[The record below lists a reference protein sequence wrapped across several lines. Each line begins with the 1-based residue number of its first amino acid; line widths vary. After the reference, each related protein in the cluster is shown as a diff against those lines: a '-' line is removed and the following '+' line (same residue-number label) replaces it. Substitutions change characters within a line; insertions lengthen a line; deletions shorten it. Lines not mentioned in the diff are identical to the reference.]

1 MRVVRAVG
9 VAGALAAPPLSNRA
23 CTPGTLRPVTV
34 TVIASERGE
43 VGFPAAFAVLRAG
56 GSALDAVQAAVRVV
70 EANPADHFVG
80 VGGLPNLL
88 GVVELDALLM
98 EGTHRRVGAV
108 AAVRGFPHPIEIA
121 RAIIEFL
128 PQHALLVGEGAERFG
143 DECGVARGETL
154 TAAARDMWAQGLT
167 AQGMEDAALRGP
179 GDVRYRQ
186 DALARIS
193 AMDPPPFPYGTVNVL
208 AVDASGALAVGVSTS
223 GYPWKYPG
231 RVGDSPLVGAG
242 AYAED
247 RVGAVGCTGRGE
259 LTMRAGTART
269 VLEALR
275 AGLEPAAAC
284 QRALAELSDVPD
296 AFRAPVQTLCLL
308 PDGRHG
314 AAGTHPGS
322 TYAVQTAEEDR
333 PRILPR
339 LSLDLGPA
347 HDRSY

>member
-1 MRVVRAVG
+1 VVA
-9 VAGALAAPPLSNRA
+9 
-23 CTPGTLRPVTV
+23 TV
-34 TVIASERGE
+34 VASERGE
-43 VGFPAAFAVLRAG
+43 VGFPAALDVLRAG
-56 GSALDAVQAAVRVV
+56 GSALDAVHACVRVV
-70 EANPADHFVG
+70 EANPTDHFVG

-98 EGTHRRVGAV
+98 EGTGRHVGAV
-108 AAVRGFPHPIEIA
+108 AGVTGFPHPSDIA
-121 RAIIEFL
+121 RGVLDRL
-128 PQHALLVGEGAERFG
+128 PQHALLVGAGAERFG

-154 TAAARDMWAQGLT
+154 TDEARRLWREGLGPD
-167 AQGMEDAALRGP
+167 GMAEAALRGE

-186 DALARIS
+186 DALAWIT

-208 AVDASGALAVGVSTS
+208 ALDSAGALAVGVSTS

-231 RVGDSPLVGAG
+231 RVGDSAVGGAG
-242 AYAED
+242 AIADD

-259 LTMRAGTART
+259 LTVRAGTART

-275 AGLEPAAAC
+275 AGEDPAAAC
-284 QRALAELSDVPD
+284 RAALAELSELPD
-296 AFRAPVQTLCLL
+296 DFRAPVQTVCLL

-322 TYAVQTAEEDR
+322 TYGVQTVEDDE
-333 PRILPR
+333 PRILAR
-339 LSLDLGPA
+339 VSLDLGRA